1 MPNPKPIPLTLTGTR
16 LSLTCPHCNNIILGD
31 RKLLRD
37 FQRLV
42 RTCPQCGGD
51 ITQVHKFEEV
61 TIG

>member
-1 MPNPKPIPLTLTGTR
+1 MPNPKPITLTGTR
-16 LSLTCPHCNNIILGD
+16 LSLTCPTCHNVILGD